1 MSRVY
6 PILFNTAMVQALLAG
21 RKSCTRRIVKP
32 QPPSAAHI
40 VSTDGNFAWALLK
53 NEETHWV
60 KSAYD
65 VGDILWVRETWCE
78 YIHNHVI
85 DGLKY
90 AYKADATSNSE
101 EMREAYGYKWHP
113 SIHMPKAA
121 ARIFLRVKS
130 VRAEKLAD
138 ITDIEVEAE
147 GVRKWTKDGKLY
159 KYAPADHKGDYP
171 CWLWEECS
179 TDPLIAFSR
188 LWDSTVKNEHA
199 EKSGWRANPWVWV
212 IEFERCKKP
221 EGWCA

>member
-85 DGLKY
+85 DGFYLISIKGCGNKSATRCY
-90 AYKADATSNSE
+90 WLIYKNIPFMGNSKTE
-101 EMREAYGYKWHP
+101 
-113 SIHMPKAA
+113 
-121 ARIFLRVKS
+121 
-130 VRAEKLAD
+130 
-138 ITDIEVEAE
+138 
-147 GVRKWTKDGKLY
+147 
-159 KYAPADHKGDYP
+159 
-171 CWLWEECS
+171 
-179 TDPLIAFSR
+179 R
-188 LWDSTVKNEHA
+188 LPQN
-199 EKSGWRANPWVWV
+199 
-212 IEFERCKKP
+212 
-221 EGWCA
+221 